1 MLLADKMCEE
11 IDSCRRFMKEV
22 VPFISPFSEI
32 RFVAN
37 DYSVS
42 HEVFVITLFYDK
54 DKFEHFI

>member
-1 MLLADKMCEE
+1 MCEE

-54 DKFEHFI
+54 DKFEQFIR